1 METGIF
7 VLETKTAEMWNWAP
21 SSIAEC
27 KSAPTVMERKLSKRL
42 RDLQTFLGH
51 IITSTHTNGMKE
63 DACLEMVGAATNMTG
78 TVGS

>member
-1 METGIF
+1 M
-7 VLETKTAEMWNWAP
+7 
-21 SSIAEC
+21 
-27 KSAPTVMERKLSKRL
+27 MERKCSKRL

-78 TVGS
+78 TVGSEVPTSVHLQNGLRRGNCPCDSRGKDSI